1 MAVRVGYH
9 RSPVQAGLDSVAPYD
24 HESSVMETRSKPN
37 NVMCNARQMLC
48 TLMAVPLDRVSSGGW
63 SRLGCGSSL

>member
-24 HESSVMETRSKPN
+24 HESSVCVQRTADVVHPN
-37 NVMCNARQMLC
+37 
-48 TLMAVPLDRVSSGGW
+48 GGPFGQSVFW
-63 SRLGCGSSL
+63 WLVQIGLRF